1 MPKQII
7 TILVFL
13 LLIGGL
19 FYYLSQR
26 SEEREPSEPELKAP
40 SGEEV
45 NEVPPEGEIQNMKI
59 ESPIF
64 ENNSSIPLKYT
75 CDGEDVNP
83 PLEISEVLENT
94 KSLVL
99 IVDDPDAP
107 GGTWV
112 HWTVWN
118 ISPETE
124 EVGENS
130 TPDGGEEGITD
141 FGKPGYGGPC
151 PPSGTHRYFFK
162 LFALDTILDIDSSS
176 KVSDIEK
183 AMEGHILDQ
192 AQLIGL
198 YQRK

>member
-7 TILVFL
+7 VILVFL
-13 LLIGGL
+13 LLIAGL

-26 SEEREPSEPELKAP
+26 SGEKTSQLELKKT
-40 SGEEV
+40 SNV
-45 NEVPPEGEIQNMKI
+45 KI

-64 ENNSSIPLKYT
+64 ENNSSIPSKYT
-75 CDGEDVNP
+75 CDGENINP
-83 PLEISEVLENT
+83 PLKFKEVPEGT

-118 ISPETE
+118 ISPETG
-124 EVGENS
+124 EVGEAS
-130 TPDGGEEGITD
+130 VPEGAIEGVPDFD
-141 FGKPGYGGPC
+141 KPGYGGPC

-176 KVSDIEK
+176 KVSALEK

-198 YQRK
+198 YKRQ